1 MFNASFSKSQSVRQ
15 KHIIPYTHSELLA
28 ISLGYKEVEDERAYN
43 QRYFILNGK
52 KWIHN
57 LGALRRKLNAE
68 YGRYIDD
75 EELEAAAPEG
85 FAYDVEAYYAYNT
98 STTENIKST
107 VLFKSLLE
115 NVKLKH

>member
-1 MFNASFSKSQSVRQ
+1 MFNASFSKTQTVRPKQ
-15 KHIIPYTHSELLA
+15 IIPYTDSELLA
-28 ISLGYKEVEDERAYN
+28 ISLGYREVADERAYN

-57 LGALRRKLNAE
+57 LKALRRKLNAE

-85 FAYDVEAYYAYNT
+85 FGYDVEAFYAYFQPARKDITQT
-98 STTENIKST
+98 SS
-107 VLFKSLLE
+107 FKALME
-115 NVKLKH
+115 KVRVTH